1 MTARQKREPTA
12 HTVAQIEA
20 RFELASYWFG
30 GTWCPAVHRIGD
42 GYGIRIVRSESLT
55 LNNRSVTYD
64 YFYLDA
70 DGTITTAPRGY
81 AREYKPGRVTDIVE
95 AFERFATPSPT
106 ARRIA

>member
-12 HTVAQIEA
+12 HTIAEIEA
-20 RFELASYWFG
+20 RFTLESYWFG
-30 GTWCPAVHRIGD
+30 GTWCPAVYRGGD
-42 GYGIRIVRSESLT
+42 YFIRIVRSESLT
-55 LNNRSVTYD
+55 LGHRSVTYD
-64 YFYLDA
+64 YFQVDA
-70 DGTITTAPRGY
+70 DGTITVAPRGY